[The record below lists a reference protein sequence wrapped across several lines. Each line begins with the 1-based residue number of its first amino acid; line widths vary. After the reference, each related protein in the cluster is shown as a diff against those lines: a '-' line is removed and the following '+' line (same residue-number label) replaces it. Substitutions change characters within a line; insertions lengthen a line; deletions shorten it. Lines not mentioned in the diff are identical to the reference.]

1 MRNGSTGL
9 ERSPT
14 NRQPTTLLRTL
25 LVSQRDDRIERRRP
39 PRGPDAEEQAH
50 GRAEDERQQDR
61 QGRDQGVP
69 VRQLRQHDGA
79 ERAEQ
84 HADQASREAQHQRLH
99 EELKHDVE
107 RSEEHT
113 SELQSRENLVCRLLL
128 EKKKKIKNKYKPN

>member
-84 HADQASREAQHQRLH
+84 HADQDRKSTRLNSSH
-99 EELKHDVE
+99 ITISYAV
-107 RSEEHT
+107 
-113 SELQSRENLVCRLLL
+113 
-128 EKKKKIKNKYKPN
+128 